1 MHIYRRIH
9 TYMYTH
15 IYQHRRRMA
24 AYCHTQ
30 ATTAYAIRPFLRLAS
45 KANLLRSDAAQSKQ
59 SKQTQ
64 SLQKKKTSIP
74 LPMVWRR

>member
-1 MHIYRRIH
+1 
-9 TYMYTH
+9 MYTH

-30 ATTAYAIRPFLRLAS
+30 ATTAYATRPFLRLAS
-45 KANLLRSDAAQSKQ
+45 KANLLRSNAAQSTQ

-64 SLQKKKTSIP
+64 SLQKKKKHPPAYGVEEMICNKYKAS
-74 LPMVWRR
+74 R